1 MEEQIKILLEWV
13 FKEVIQYGFR
23 HLFWVVLIVI
33 STLFFGRNYRK
44 RIKALE
50 NGQEEADRRQEEASR
65 RAEGFERLLAGART
79 QTIVVQV
86 PSLSSGFSGQATV
99 NKRIEPTLRNNLELA
114 PGAGRIAGELICQ
127 LNRCSKNSIK

>member
-65 RAEGFERLLAGART
+65 RAEGFERELHT
-79 QTIVVQV
+79 VVPKALDDDNLWYY
-86 PSLSSGFSGQATV
+86 PS
-99 NKRIEPTLRNNLELA
+99 KEPE
-114 PGAGRIAGELICQ
+114 G
-127 LNRCSKNSIK
+127 